1 MKSFKQ
7 YITESEEPSSYPWK
21 RQEHGGWWHPT
32 EKHITWRWDID
43 GGESHV
49 TKVAQSP
56 HLFGLNHDDIHNT
69 IMSNDPRTIAWRKHY
84 GWSDDQLKKKLV
96 GGIIDNFPP
105 VEELAFAKGF
115 VGVRRSGNLSLRG
128 MEPGL
133 QKALGHASLHIPQS
147 KLETET
153 INLYDSG
160 NNKHFDLTGYKQMDR
175 YIKHGSRSP

>member
-1 MKSFKQ
+1 
-7 YITESEEPSSYPWK
+7 
-21 RQEHGGWWHPT
+21 
-32 EKHITWRWDID
+32 
-43 GGESHV
+43 
-49 TKVAQSP
+49 
-56 HLFGLNHDDIHNT
+56 
-69 IMSNDPRTIAWRKHY
+69 MSNDPRTIAWRKHY